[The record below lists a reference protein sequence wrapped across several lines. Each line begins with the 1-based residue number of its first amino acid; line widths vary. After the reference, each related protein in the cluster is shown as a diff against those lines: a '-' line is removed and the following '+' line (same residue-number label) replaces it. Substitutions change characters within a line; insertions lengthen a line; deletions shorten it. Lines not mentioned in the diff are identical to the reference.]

1 MTLKKITNHNND
13 NLHHNENPDKETDL
27 EAHKESRNCSSS
39 LGWSSS
45 KHSLKGGT
53 NDPGN
58 KK

>member
-13 NLHHNENPDKETDL
+13 NLHHNENPDKET

-58 KK
+58 EK